1 MLTFTYDVPLNAVG
15 TTVIVFPSLVSEQEF
30 QDILR
35 HPLPSLQQTFSP
47 TLESWVPI
55 LSEVKCADIN
65 SYGSELS
72 GAFTGHCEDALPI
85 FDKDQG
91 KALDSSRELF
101 AIVRAAKLTE
111 IDRHSPSPSSPVIS
125 VNPAYDHYGCRKVS
139 RQLIWTEWFMHRSAK
154 HWGTPPPDCP
164 SHIENN
170 TLFVLVNPDIEADIQ
185 TRRPPEVVS
194 LPPKL
199 SQCITVWIWKESLQ
213 EWQIIEYGDVQII
226 NGERMALSLDGTSG
240 LEPHWI
246 LDQSLKKKGYK
257 RAPGKRT

>member
-1 MLTFTYDVPLNAVG
+1 MPTFTYDVPLNAVG
-15 TTVIVFPSLVSEQEF
+15 TTVSEQEF

-35 HPLPSLQQTFSP
+35 HPLPSSQQTFSP
-47 TLESWVPI
+47 KLESWVPI

-72 GAFTGHCEDALPI
+72 GAFTGHREDALPI

-91 KALDSSRELF
+91 KALDSSRESF
-101 AIVRAAKLTE
+101 AIVRNHSYDYLSELQSRRRLIAICPVPAPLLSVSTPPTIIMVAAKSLN
-111 IDRHSPSPSSPVIS
+111 SSSGPSGSCT
-125 VNPAYDHYGCRKVS
+125 A
-139 RQLIWTEWFMHRSAK
+139 E
-154 HWGTPPPDCP
+154 HWGTPPPDRP

-170 TLFVLVNPDIEADIQ
+170 TLFVLVNPDIEADIRA
-185 TRRPPEVVS
+185 RRPPE
-194 LPPKL
+194 L
-199 SQCITVWIWKESLQ
+199 ESLQ

-240 LEPHWI
+240 LEPRWI